1 MLVASGTFLLWAGNL
16 FHQPLKVIDA
26 LFTATSAVCVTG
38 LIVVDTG
45 RDLSIP
51 SQWIVLLLIQLG
63 GLGVMTAFTALPLL
77 RGTRIG
83 IRQRLLFT
91 GGLGLDTPAGAVR
104 LLSKILQMTLA
115 IELFGAL
122 LLFGA
127 FLDHFGPMRAMYHAV
142 FHSISAFC
150 NAGFSTF
157 SDSLVG
163 FSETAAI
170 PGTVMG
176 LIILGGL
183 GFIPL
188 SEIASRPGRRKFS
201 PYCKLV
207 LSVTACLVVSGTL
220 FLLAA
225 EWNGIFRDL
234 PLHLKVWNALFQSVT
249 ARTAGFNT
257 ISVPA
262 LSSLGLFVVCIL
274 MIIGASPGSTGGGIK
289 TTTFGILALS
299 SITDISGRREVLF
312 SRHRLP
318 QQTVRK
324 ALTLTFL
331 YVGTILGSTFMLG
344 VLEPFAFRDVF
355 FEVVSALGT
364 VGLSTGITGEFSDMG
379 KFLLILLMFWGRVGI
394 VTFVY
399 GLIETEEKTKI
410 SFADTNIPIG

>member
-1 MLVASGTFLLWAGNL
+1 MLIASGTFLLWTGN
-16 FHQPLKVIDA
+16 FFYKPLRLIDA

-45 RDLSIP
+45 SFLSP
-51 SQWIVLLLIQLG
+51 FSQWVVLLLIQMG

-77 RGTRIG
+77 RGSKIG

-104 LLSKILQMTLA
+104 LLAKILKMTFA

-127 FLDHFGPMRAMYHAV
+127 FLEYFEPARAMYNAV
-142 FHSISAFC
+142 FHSVSAFC

-157 SDSLVG
+157 SGSLVA
-163 FSETAAI
+163 FSETGTI
-170 PGTVMG
+170 PGTVMA
-176 LIILGGL
+176 LIVLGGL

-188 SEIASRPGRRKFS
+188 SEVVSLPRGRRLS
-201 PYCKLV
+201 PYCRLV
-207 LSVTACLVVSGTL
+207 LSVTFTL
-220 FLLAA
+220 IIVGSFLLLIS
-225 EWNGIFRDL
+225 EWNGLFRGI
-234 PLHLKVWNALFQSVT
+234 PFHLKIWNALFQSIT

-257 ISVPA
+257 IPIPA
-262 LSSLGLFVVCIL
+262 MSTTGLFVLCLL
-274 MIIGASPGSTGGGIK
+274 MIIGASPGSTGGGMK

-299 SITDISGRREVLF
+299 SITDIRGRKEVVLSG
-312 SRHRLP
+312 HRLP
-318 QQTVRK
+318 PQTVRK

-331 YVGTILGSTFMLG
+331 YVGTILGSAFILSLT
-344 VLEPFAFRDVF
+344 EPFDFRGVF

-364 VGLSTGITGEFSDMG
+364 VGLSTGITGELSDTG
-379 KFLLILLMFWGRVGI
+379 KLILILLMFWGRVGI

-399 GLIETEEKTKI
+399 GMLETEDKTRI
-410 SFADTNIPIG
+410 SYADTNVPI